1 MKRSMFDR
9 RRPHFFRRHRR
20 EIQTQ
25 IELVAFRS
33 TISQLFKFPA
43 LSDDGRPSFQIE
55 FVLLRLS

>member
-1 MKRSMFDR
+1 MIHSMFDR
-9 RRPHFFRRHRR
+9 RRSHFFHRHRR

-33 TISQLFKFPA
+33 TVSQLFKFPA

-55 FVLLRLS
+55 FVLVRLN